1 MLGVFLDKETVD
13 LGDIDFSALDNSLT
27 EFHYYPAT
35 QPEQVVERIVPAQVV
50 ISNKVLSG
58 QPLRVVV

>member
-1 MLGVFLDKETVD
+1 MLGVFLDKETID
-13 LGDIDFSALDNSLT
+13 LGDIDFSALDNSLKKLQ
-27 EFHYYPAT
+27 YYPAT
-35 QPEQVVERIVPAQVV
+35 RPEQMAERIAHAQVV

>member
-13 LGDIDFSALDNSLT
+13 LGDIDFSALDNSLKK
-27 EFHYYPAT
+27 FQHYPAT
-35 QPEQVVERIVPAQVV
+35 RPEQVVERIAHAQVV
-50 ISNKVLSG
+50 ISNKVLNG